1 MTCELIEKIKASE
14 SKEVVLR
21 HKSSENKRS
30 PTFSMYETTN
40 QNPIKQIRGTE
51 PIECIE
57 VLKPFYK
64 VTVNLSGQ
72 KYTTISIVQH
82 SCYYLRYKLAEKHE
96 DPIANKFQEILS
108 ESFEFYMQKYEVF
121 ENSNFTIFVIH
132 PFHLKKSLF

>member
-1 MTCELIEKIKASE
+1 MTCELIEKIKGSE

-21 HKSSENKRS
+21 HTSAENKRP

-72 KYTTISIVQH
+72 KYTTISIEQH
-82 SCYYLRYKLAEKHE
+82 SCYYLRHKLAEKHE

-121 ENSNFTIFVIH
+121 ENS
-132 PFHLKKSLF
+132 LLSYLS